1 MKRFSIISNTF
12 WNFLGQMLPMLA
24 AFFCIPTLLRQLGQE
39 RFGLLTIIWV
49 VAGYFSIFDFGLGK
63 ALSKY
68 IAEYNTDKEKRK
80 EIPGLV
86 WTAFIIML
94 AFTVIACAIFV
105 AVIPYTV
112 NSVLLISPSLQTEVL
127 ETFYLVV
134 LTLPMIIF
142 LSALRSILEVYGSF
156 RDSNYVRT
164 FMGIAMFVGPV
175 LMLGYTKSL
184 VGTIMVIFVVR
195 LIGTVWYIYYCLKL
209 IPELKERIDFSR
221 NKIGTLVNF
230 GGWVAVANI
239 VNPVMISGDRFL
251 IGGVFSASLI
261 ALYTTPSEMITKL
274 WIVPASIIGVL
285 FPIFVSSSIIDILQT
300 KRLYLISLR
309 FLSFMLFPVI
319 VVVIFFAPQILS
331 LWLGNEFAA
340 QSFSILQI
348 LSIGVFFFGIQH
360 IPVELISS
368 LNRPSV
374 TAKIRLVELPVYFIV
389 LWFVIHHYGMT
400 GVAWVWTIRIIVDLV
415 FLSSTSFY
423 LLRCSLREQ
432 SSFIL
437 LMACMFCTFIVGMAA
452 KDFTYQ
458 LILFCVALVGFSV
471 FLLKGLSSEENILL
485 KNYFNRIIL
494 RRVEVLPLK

>member
-1 MKRFSIISNTF
+1 
-12 WNFLGQMLPMLA
+12 MLPMLA

-94 AFTVIACAIFV
+94 AFTVVACAVFV
-105 AVIPYTV
+105 AAIPYTV
-112 NSVLLISPSLQTEVL
+112 NSVLSISPSLHTEVL

-164 FMGIAMFVGPV
+164 FMGISMFVGPV

-184 VGTIMVIFVVR
+184 VGTIVIIFLIR
-195 LIGTVWYIYYCLKL
+195 LIGTAWYIYYCLKL
-209 IPELKERIDFSR
+209 IPDLKKGVEFSK
-221 NKIGTLVNF
+221 NKIATLVNF

-239 VNPVMISGDRFL
+239 INPVMISGDRFL
-251 IGGVFSASLI
+251 ISGVFSASLI

-274 WIVPASIIGVL
+274 WIVPASVIGVL
-285 FPIFVSSSIIDILQT
+285 FPIFVSSSILDILQT

-309 FLSFMLFPVI
+309 FLSLMLFPVI
-319 VVVIFFAPQILS
+319 VGVIFFAPQILS
-331 LWLGNEFAA
+331 LWLGSEFAVK
-340 QSFSILQI
+340 SFSILQI
-348 LSIGVFFFGIQH
+348 LSIGVFFFGVQH

-374 TAKIRLVELPVYFIV
+374 TAKIRLVELPVYFVV

-400 GVAWVWTIRIIVDLV
+400 GVAWVWTIRILVDLV
-415 FLSSTSFY
+415 FLSSASFY
-423 LLRCSLREQ
+423 LLRCSFKEQ
-432 SSFIL
+432 FSFIF
-437 LMACMFCTFIVGMAA
+437 LMAFMFGVFILGMAEKQFMYQMIMFCFVVAGFAIFLVKGLNAA
-452 KDFTYQ
+452 EK
-458 LILFCVALVGFSV
+458 A
-471 FLLKGLSSEENILL
+471 LLKS
-485 KNYFNRIIL
+485 YFERLVL
-494 RRVEVLPLK
+494 RRSEAFVPK